1 MNGKVLVSCVIF
13 MYYLIHS
20 YSFDNVSIIIGARFS
35 GTFFFSSLR
44 ELIYFS
50 QFIISQT
57 SMKRKIVCL
66 VEQESW
72 PDDLSYN
79 AIDRLLG
86 KIVA

>member
-1 MNGKVLVSCVIF
+1 MFPSLLEPDF
-13 MYYLIHS
+13 QEL
-20 YSFDNVSIIIGARFS
+20 
-35 GTFFFSSLR
+35 FFSSLR

-66 VEQESW
+66 VERESW